1 MSSLYSRFH
10 HKTNEM
16 NVDLKGLKEHRGA
29 RELRQI
35 TLNQPHENIP
45 YALQQERDEKEAEQ
59 MEKKD
64 LMYNRNKSKKKKAK
78 QINKRRYSSTKVSEC
93 LLIRLSYI

>member
-1 MSSLYSRFH
+1 
-10 HKTNEM
+10 M

-35 TLNQPHENIP
+35 TLNQPHEDIP
-45 YALQQERDEKEAEQ
+45 YELQLRQDEKEVAQ

-64 LMYNRNKSKKKKAK
+64 LMYNRNKAKKKKAK
-78 QINKRRYSSTKVSEC
+78 QVNKRRKAKISNRS
-93 LLIRLSYI
+93 